1 MSAWTQAVVRA
12 DGIFKLAKLPRTLAE
27 LVICGRRAMGEL
39 APRRSAAAFA
49 QHRGFAGPPVFI
61 RFREWTSAAEVMIR
75 AVGDRRSVGFRPRR
89 GLFAGDRSGVL
100 LGCGSRIVQPMILE
114 VGHGPLTTAGIWT
127 LGAAI
132 TAADAVGVQ
141 VWLVATRLSARR
153 LLVRR
158 LEGRPVLRSVED
170 ALAGCGA
177 ASLRASFA
185 GTG

>member
-1 MSAWTQAVVRA
+1 
-12 DGIFKLAKLPRTLAE
+12 
-27 LVICGRRAMGEL
+27 
-39 APRRSAAAFA
+39 
-49 QHRGFAGPPVFI
+49 
-61 RFREWTSAAEVMIR
+61 
-75 AVGDRRSVGFRPRR
+75 
-89 GLFAGDRSGVL
+89 
-100 LGCGSRIVQPMILE
+100 MILE

-177 ASLRASFA
+177 ASFRASFA

>member
-1 MSAWTQAVVRA
+1 
-12 DGIFKLAKLPRTLAE
+12 
-27 LVICGRRAMGEL
+27 
-39 APRRSAAAFA
+39 
-49 QHRGFAGPPVFI
+49 
-61 RFREWTSAAEVMIR
+61 
-75 AVGDRRSVGFRPRR
+75 
-89 GLFAGDRSGVL
+89 
-100 LGCGSRIVQPMILE
+100 MILE
-114 VGHGPLTTAGIWT
+114 VGHGPLTTAGIRT

-141 VWLVATRLSARR
+141 VWLVARRLSARR